1 MYSLDLFVWL
11 IDLHW
16 KEISAQ
22 PIEQQKISSIAIR
35 LSIISN
41 VSLFLQNHINLCIIG
56 AGVC

>member
-22 PIEQQKISSIAIR
+22 PIEQQKISSIAIH

-41 VSLFLQNHINLCIIG
+41 VSFFYKITSIYVL
-56 AGVC
+56 

>member
-11 IDLHW
+11 IDLYW

-56 AGVC
+56 AGVW